1 MAFLPTKVPVD
12 WPGVTPEGVKLVV
25 PKGGGLAATITDCAP
40 EACRATGALRRV
52 VDVAAGFAAG
62 AGAVLALIHDGTP
75 VPMGYLVAALGL
87 LSLLSCLMLR
97 SATTRVK
104 PTI

>member
-1 MAFLPTKVPVD
+1 VP
-12 WPGVTPEGVKLVV
+12 LVFV
-25 PKGGGLAATITDCAP
+25 VGSLGFVGANALAGAMEPFPNRAATTAS
-40 EACRATGALRRV
+40 LL
-52 VDVAAGFAAG
+52 GFSRMLVGAG